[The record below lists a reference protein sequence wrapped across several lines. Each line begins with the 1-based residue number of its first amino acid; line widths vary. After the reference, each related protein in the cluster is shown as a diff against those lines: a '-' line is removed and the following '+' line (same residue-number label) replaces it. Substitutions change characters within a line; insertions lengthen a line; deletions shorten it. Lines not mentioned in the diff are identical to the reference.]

1 VAWTKRKKQQGKAA
15 PHRLHIVGAQRQP
28 LEALGQDP
36 VRREHPAPKP
46 EALDLPCGRGLNW
59 HRSKRGRHGFSMTNS
74 RAHSNYTARLRE
86 KRFQS
91 GPAPNA
97 RKCSGAPPKIPDI
110 SDIFRLGR
118 ASEMAYMARSGTSAR
133 FWHRGHTP
141 TSPKR
146 GYKIATVRVSKLLS
160 HPKLVAVRGIIVH
173 PVPNSWRF
181 VPFSCTPS
189 QQLQVRGCSW
199 RLIPTA
205 PSSHRCM
212 RTSPRLVTCHPF
224 LARA

>member
-1 VAWTKRKKQQGKAA
+1 M
-15 PHRLHIVGAQRQP
+15 GAQKQP
-28 LEALGQDP
+28 LEAPGQDP

-46 EALDLPCGRGLNW
+46 EALDLPCGRGLN
-59 HRSKRGRHGFSMTNS
+59 RINNNKRGRHGFSMTNS

-91 GPAPNA
+91 GPAPNT

-110 SDIFRLGR
+110 SDIFRMGR

-146 GYKIATVRVSKLLS
+146 GYKIATVRVPKLLS
-160 HPKLVAVRGIIVH
+160 RPKLVAVRAILVH
-173 PVPNSWRF
+173 PIPTAPNSWLF
-181 VPFSCTPS
+181 VPFSCVSS
-189 QQLQVRGCSW
+189 QQLQARGCSW
-199 RLIPTA
+199 RLVPTA
-205 PSSHRCM
+205 PSSHRYT
-212 RTSPRLVTCHPF
+212 RASPRLVTCHPF